1 MDIREQEI
9 EQRLRTAMDHAV
21 PDPWDRILASCQAQ
35 KGTVIPMTE
44 QKQPRR
50 RWAPLAVAAA
60 LAVVC
65 CAFGLTSWRGANA
78 VASVVSLDVNPSI
91 QLKVN
96 QNEKV
101 LSADALNQD
110 AEVILDGM
118 DLKGTQLKVAVN
130 AIVGSLLQNGYLDR
144 LSSAILISVEDDDA
158 LRAARLE
165 SDLTAEVGTA
175 LQNASAG
182 AAILSQ
188 TLTTDTDLNTLAKN
202 SGISVGKAA
211 MIRDIQALNS
221 QLDFDA
227 LAALSVEELKQLRE
241 TGAPAMPIGKDA
253 AAAAAAA
260 YAGLTSYDYA
270 DVDPEL
276 DENPAHYEVELY
288 TAGGEFD
295 YDVDAWTGEVL
306 KGIADV
312 SGAGTAGSGTSSGG
326 TSGGTSGGISADKAK
341 SIALSD
347 AGVSEADALGLRVKQ
362 DWDDGVALYEVEFRA
377 GGAEYEYDIR
387 LSDGAILQSE
397 RDEDNNYTYFASAS
411 GSGALVGEA
420 AAQSAALAH
429 AGVKEQDTSY
439 LSCHLEYDDGRLECY
454 EVEFR
459 AGNTQYEY
467 EIGPYDGAIWKAER
481 ETHASAAA
489 AGSTSSGTS
498 TGTSSGTSSGGAS
511 AGTSS
516 GSTSGGT
523 SFLGAEAAKSA
534 ALSHAGVS
542 ASQVREMEC
551 QLDEDDGITVYEIEF
566 KAGQMEY
573 EYEINARTGA
583 VLKAEQDQD

>member
-9 EQRLRTAMDHAV
+9 EQRLRTAMDHAA
-21 PDPWDRILASCQAQ
+21 PDPLDRILASCTEQ
-35 KGTVIPMTE
+35 KGTVISMTE
-44 QKQPRR
+44 HKSHRR

-60 LAVVC
+60 LAVMC
-65 CAFGLTSWRGANA
+65 CAFGVTSWRSANA

-91 QLKVN
+91 QLQVN
-96 QNEKV
+96 KSEKV
-101 LSADALNQD
+101 LSAQALNQD

-188 TLTTDTDLNTLAKN
+188 IFSTDTDLNTLAQ
-202 SGISVGKAA
+202 SSSISVGKAA
-211 MIRDIQALNS
+211 MVRDIQAMNS

-227 LAALSVEELKQLRE
+227 LSALSVEELKQLRE

-253 AAAAAAA
+253 AAAAAITR
-260 YAGLTSYDYA
+260 AGLAASAVSYC

-276 DENPAHYEVELY
+276 DEYPAHYEVELTTSY
-288 TAGGEFD
+288 GEFD

-306 KGIADV
+306 KGPANV
-312 SGAGTAGSGTSSGG
+312 SSMETAVTGTSLSGI
-326 TSGGTSGGISADKAK
+326 TADKAK

-347 AGVSEADALGLRVKQ
+347 AGVSESSALGLQVKQ
-362 DWDDGVALYEVEFRA
+362 DWDDGVALYEVEFRS

-387 LSDGAILQSE
+387 LSDGAILKSE
-397 RDEDNNYTYFASAS
+397 RDEDNNYTHFAAAS
-411 GSGALVGEA
+411 GSGTLIGEA
-420 AAQSAALAH
+420 AAQSAALTH
-429 AGVKEQDTSY
+429 AGVKELDTSY

-459 AGNTQYEY
+459 VGDTEYEY
-467 EIGPYDGAIWKAER
+467 EIGPYDGAVWKAER
-481 ETHASAAA
+481 ETHASV
-489 AGSTSSGTS
+489 TP
-498 TGTSSGTSSGGAS
+498 TGSGTSSGAASGGSTASGATS
-511 AGTSS
+511 GGSTASS
-516 GSTSGGT
+516 GNTGTASGGT
-523 SFLGAEAAKSA
+523 SFIGLDAAKAA

-542 ASQVREMEC
+542 ASAVREMEC
-551 QLDEDDGITVYEIEF
+551 ELDEDDGVYLYEVEF
-566 KAGQMEY
+566 ETAQAEY
-573 EYEINARTGA
+573 EYEIDARTGA
-583 VLKAEQDQD
+583 VLKAEQDWD

>member
-9 EQRLRTAMDHAV
+9 ELRLRTAMDHAA
-21 PDPWDRILASCQAQ
+21 PDPLDRILASCTEQ

-44 QKQPRR
+44 FKKPRR

-65 CAFGLTSWRGANA
+65 CAFGLTSWRSASA

-91 QLKVN
+91 QLQVN
-96 QNEKV
+96 KNEKV

-165 SDLTAEVGTA
+165 SDLTSEVGTA

-182 AAILSQ
+182 AAVLSQ
-188 TLTTDTDLNTLAKN
+188 VVGYDAELISLAQG
-202 SGISVGKAA
+202 SSISVGKAA
-211 MIRDIQALNS
+211 MVRDVQALNG
-221 QLDFDA
+221 QLDFNA
-227 LAALSVEELKQLRE
+227 LSALSVEELKQLRE
-241 TGAPAMPIGKDA
+241 TGAPAMPVGKDA
-253 AAAAAAA
+253 AAQAAIA
-260 YAGLTSYDYA
+260 YAGLTASAVTYY

-276 DENPAHYEVELY
+276 DEYPAHYEVELY
-288 TAGGEFD
+288 TANGEFS

-306 KGIADV
+306 KGPANV
-312 SGAGTAGSGTSSGG
+312 SNPGTSAP
-326 TSGGTSGGISADKAK
+326 TTAASGGITADKAK
-341 SIALSD
+341 SIALAD
-347 AGVSEADALGLRVKQ
+347 AGVSESAALGLQVKQ
-362 DWDDGVALYEVEFRA
+362 DWDDGIALYEVEFRS

-387 LSDGAILQSE
+387 LSDGAILKSE
-397 RDEDNNYTYFASAS
+397 RDEDNNYTHFAAAS
-411 GSGALVGEA
+411 SSGALIGEA

-429 AGVKEQDTSY
+429 AGIQQNQTTY
-439 LSCHLEYDDGRLECY
+439 LSCRLEYDDGRLECY

-459 AGNTQYEY
+459 AGNTEYEY
-467 EIGPYDGAIWKAER
+467 EIGPYDGAVWKAER
-481 ETHASAAA
+481 ETHASAA
-489 AGSTSSGTS
+489 
-498 TGTSSGTSSGGAS
+498 TGTSSGTSSGSPSSGTSTGGIS

-516 GSTSGGT
+516 GSSFIGT
-523 SFLGAEAAKSA
+523 EAAKAA
-534 ALSHAGVS
+534 ALAHAGVS
-542 ASQVREMEC
+542 ASAVREMEC
-551 QLDEDDGITVYEIEF
+551 ELDEDDGSYRYEIEF
-566 KAGQMEY
+566 KSAQTEY
-573 EYEINARTGA
+573 EYEIDARTGT
-583 VLKAEQDQD
+583 VLKAQQDHD